1 MSDDLNLLPPVREII
16 QRVKEVSGKDVTFR
30 PAPDQLVPATSKIAR
45 ARMPQHIIKYQP
57 KMVERINH
65 LTAHECGHILR
76 TMEAAPSIRV
86 VPGSNAETKTV
97 AVKELGNELSQLPEA
112 MRNQMLD
119 VWLGG
124 LITQVTS
131 LPACVRIERWLHQEY
146 PLLRSEQRLY
156 LDEDVQRTLQGLSK
170 KVERVTPKTLFRISN
185 SITYAYL
192 RGLEPVIGKDLRK
205 SFSGRPSI
213 ITTGIQLYET
223 LGEADTGYAGDIRVT
238 NEWAKI
244 LNVSEW
250 FTWVGFEDMPE
261 SYFKDI

>member
-1 MSDDLNLLPPVREII
+1 
-16 QRVKEVSGKDVTFR
+16 
-30 PAPDQLVPATSKIAR
+30 
-45 ARMPQHIIKYQP
+45 
-57 KMVERINH
+57 
-65 LTAHECGHILR
+65 
-76 TMEAAPSIRV
+76 MEADPAIRV
-86 VPGSNAETKTV
+86 VPGSNAETRAV

-131 LPACVRIERWLHQEY
+131 LPACVRIERWIHREY
-146 PLLRSEQRLY
+146 PPLRSEQRLY

-192 RGLEPVIGKDLRK
+192 RGIELVTGKDLRK
-205 SFSGRPSI
+205 HFSGRPSI

-223 LGEADTGYAGDIRVT
+223 LGEADMGYAGDIRVT
-238 NEWAKI
+238 NEWVKI

>member
-1 MSDDLNLLPPVREII
+1 MSDNLNLLPPVREII
-16 QRVKEVSGKDVTFR
+16 QRVKEISGKEITFR

-45 ARMPQHIIKYQP
+45 ARMPNHIIKYQP
-57 KMVERINH
+57 QMVQRINH

-76 TMEAAPSIRV
+76 TMEAEPSIRV
-86 VPGSNAETKTV
+86 VPGSNAETRAL
-97 AVKELGNELSQLPEA
+97 AVRELENELSHLPES
-112 MRNQMLD
+112 MRSEMLD

-146 PLLRSEQRLY
+146 PRLRSEQRLY

-192 RGLEPVIGKDLRK
+192 RGLEPVTGRDLRK
-205 SFSGRPSI
+205 HFSGRPSI
-213 ITTGIQLYET
+213 ITTGIQLYES
-223 LGEADTGYAGDIRVT
+223 LGEADTGYAGDLRVT

-244 LNVSEW
+244 LKVSDW
-250 FTWVGFEDMPE
+250 FAWIGFEDVPE
-261 SYFKDI
+261 SYFADV